1 MLALTSSSS
10 SQRMLA
16 DFQLL
21 KQQSSADRSIICVT
35 EVPKEKEKEAGAE
48 KIVAEIFPNLTKD
61 KNLYKKDEQSSIG

>member
-1 MLALTSSSS
+1 M
-10 SQRMLA
+10 
-16 DFQLL
+16 
-21 KQQSSADRSIICVT
+21 KNKVQSLRNMWGNNKRSIICVT